1 MAESGILPAWAAF
14 KDNGN
19 GTATISGTP
28 GAAAENTSSINT
40 TFTTGNAASFTI
52 NTTGSPAEGLLE
64 SGALPAGISFV
75 DNGNGTGLLYGTPA
89 AGSAGTYALTLIAEI
104 GGTTQATQQFTLTV
118 T

>member
-1 MAESGILPAWAAF
+1 
-14 KDNGN
+14 
-19 GTATISGTP
+19 
-28 GAAAENTSSINT
+28 
-40 TFTTGNAASFTI
+40 
-52 NTTGSPAEGLLE
+52 
-64 SGALPAGISFV
+64 LPAGISFV